1 MNIVILQGN
10 VGEDPRIKDFESG
23 GKVAQ
28 FTLATNKP
36 KRTTREGQEIPE
48 KTTWH
53 NIVVKRS
60 GLAEV
65 CEKYVRKGSNLT
77 IRGEIDTRDYTDSQG
92 IKRYI
97 TEIIVEDLHLNG
109 TRDRE
114 QAPAPEPEYQPS
126 RPQYGAQPAPP
137 SYQQPVA
144 PAGRPAYQQPYQQP
158 PQNYPRFDYDNDMPE
173 GL

>member
-10 VGEDPRIKDFESG
+10 VGEDPRIKDFEGG

-65 CEKYVRKGSNLT
+65 CEKYVRKGSNIT

-109 TRDRE
+109 KRERE
-114 QAPAPEPEYQPS
+114 QAPAPEPEYRPGRLQSGTQVARPAYPQPAS
-126 RPQYGAQPAPP
+126 PYYPPQPAP
-137 SYQQPVA
+137 QD
-144 PAGRPAYQQPYQQP
+144 
-158 PQNYPRFDYDNDMPE
+158 YPRFDYDNDMPA